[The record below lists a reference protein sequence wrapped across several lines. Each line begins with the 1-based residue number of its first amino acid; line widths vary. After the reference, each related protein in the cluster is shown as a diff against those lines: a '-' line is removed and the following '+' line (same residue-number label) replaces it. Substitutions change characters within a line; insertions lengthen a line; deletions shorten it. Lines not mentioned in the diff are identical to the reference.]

1 MLEVSNIQ
9 VLYSDVILAIKG
21 ISFSVPEG
29 SIIAFLGNNGAGKTT
44 ILRAICGLLQAVG
57 GELEKGTIAY
67 EGESVERRRP
77 EEIVRRGITMV
88 PEGRGIFKQLTAEE
102 NLKIGAY
109 GRRNKDG
116 IEKDWES
123 VWKHFP
129 ILKAKRNIKSGF
141 FSGGEQQMLAIGRA
155 MMANPSLMI
164 LDEPSLGLSPL
175 LTKEIF
181 RIIKDINQE
190 RGTTILLVE
199 QNVNAALQIADYGYI
214 LENGR
219 IVLEGEPEKL
229 LKNEDVQEFYLGI
242 ARGMRKNYSDIKSY
256 KRRKRWLS

>member
-1 MLEVSNIQ
+1 MLEISNIQ

-21 ISFSVPEG
+21 ISFAVPEG
-29 SIIAFLGNNGAGKTT
+29 KIVTLLGNNGAGKTT
-44 ILRAICGLLQAVG
+44 ILRAICGLLHSVN

-67 EGESVERRRP
+67 GGESIERRRP
-77 EEIVRRGITMV
+77 EEVVQRGITMV

-102 NLKIGAY
+102 NLTVGAY

-123 VWKHFP
+123 VWKYFP

-155 MMANPSLMI
+155 LMANPRLMI

-175 LTKEIF
+175 LVRELF
-181 RIIKDINQE
+181 SIIKVINQE

-199 QNVNAALQIADYGYI
+199 QNVNAALRIADYGYI
-214 LENGR
+214 LEGGR
-219 IVLEGEPEKL
+219 IVLEGDSEKL
-229 LKNEDVQEFYLGI
+229 LKNEDVQEFYLGV
-242 ARGMRKNYSDIKSY
+242 ARGVRKNYSDVKAY